1 MHREPTAGAPEG
13 PGKLARTERRRPGF
27 TAAVSEAELPG
38 PDLRVGQSLSPPAPN
53 SEQIWA
59 WPSC

>member
-27 TAAVSEAELPG
+27 AAAVSEAELPG
-38 PDLRVGQSLSPPAPN
+38 PDLRVG
-53 SEQIWA
+53 
-59 WPSC
+59 